1 MVVDSRSSRSLT
13 EFTDDKEKD
22 HSVNPTRLLSGTVP
36 EVKDGLESIPK
47 AEYPDILEREKQGK
61 NRTGVTEFLEKEI
74 REIPEASERQV
85 RSWICEY
92 VAWVIY
98 YPDSIENSVDQS
110 EVIDFV
116 YSSNSQEYAF
126 LERSF
131 VIEQLEYL
139 VDHGTLYKSGKS
151 VFCHED
157 DNEGDS

>member
-1 MVVDSRSSRSLT
+1 MVLLAVDARGSRSLT
-13 EFTDDKEKD
+13 EFTDTEDD
-22 HSVNPTRLLSGTVP
+22 SVNTARLLSGTVS
-36 EVKDGLESIPK
+36 EVKEELESIHK
-47 AEYPDILEREKQGK
+47 SEYPDILEREKQGR
-61 NRTGVTEFLEKEI
+61 NRVGVTEFLEKEI

-92 VAWVIY
+92 VTWVIH

-131 VIEQLEYL
+131 VVEQLEYL
-139 VDHGTLYKSGKS
+139 VDHGSLYKSEES

-157 DNEGDS
+157 DIEG